1 MTAITP
7 VMPRQKAPALEV
19 PLVGG
24 GTWNLAD
31 QSPGNFTMVVVY
43 RGYHCPI
50 CKSYLGGLQGLIDDY
65 AEQGVN
71 VIILSSDDKERA
83 EKAKTEWQLDKLTVG
98 YGLDHDTARQ
108 WGLYIST
115 SRGKTSLG
123 IEEPPLFAEP
133 GLFMIRAD
141 GTVYFASVQTRPLA
155 RPHFADILGAVKF
168 VIERD
173 YPARGEVIDH
183 TKTAA
188 AAE

>member
-1 MTAITP
+1 
-7 VMPRQKAPALEV
+7 MPRQRAPALDV

-24 GTWNLAD
+24 GTWSLAD
-31 QSPGNFTMVVVY
+31 QSPENFTMIVVY

-50 CKSYLGGLQGLIDDY
+50 CKGYLGGLQDMLGDFAD
-65 AEQGVN
+65 QGVN
-71 VIILSSDDKERA
+71 VLILSSDDKERG
-83 EKAKTEWQLDKLTVG
+83 EKAKAEWQLDKLTVG
-98 YGLDHDTARQ
+98 YGLDLDTARQ

-133 GLFMIRAD
+133 GLFMIRPD
-141 GTVYFASVQTRPLA
+141 GTIYFATVQTMPFA
-155 RPHFADILGAVKF
+155 RPHFADILNAVKF

-183 TKTAA
+183 TKAQ